1 MLNLFPDRSLPG
13 GDVGPFKETDVASYK
28 DLYFAA
34 QRLLRSCISN
44 NEAAGFIAVGRSESI
59 GVFLWATDSLQ
70 NQDLRGSALNSTTL
84 TPGTA
89 PPGAA
94 NTSGLLNGSPPAGD
108 VSSTS

>member
-1 MLNLFPDRSLPG
+1 M
-13 GDVGPFKETDVASYK
+13 GPFKERDVASYK

-34 QRLLRSCISN
+34 QRLLRGCIFKD
-44 NEAAGFIAVGRSESI
+44 EAAGFIAVGRSESI

-70 NQDLRGSALNSTTL
+70 NQDIRGSALNSTTL

-89 PPGAA
+89 PSGAA
-94 NTSGLLNGSPPAGD
+94 NTSALLNGRPPAGD